1 MKLSVIMPVY
11 NEAGTIQTILK
22 RVLATGLP
30 DEIILVDDASK
41 DDTVRIAK
49 GLGLTV
55 MVHRENMGYGANQK
69 TCYIEALKEDA
80 DIIVMVHPDYQYD
93 PKLLPELIK
102 PIVEKRSQV
111 VLGSR
116 ILAGNVLKRG
126 MPIWKYISNRFL
138 TFLENMVLGKSF
150 TEYHTGYR
158 AYSKEILKSVPF
170 TLNSDNFIFDQE
182 ILFQICHYGFNIIE
196 VPVPAKYFPEAS
208 TTGFLAS
215 LNYGFGILYLILK
228 YLFHQAGILRNKQ
241 FEFLSARYI
250 EIAQSER

>member
-1 MKLSVIMPVY
+1 MPAYNAEKTLKLTY
-11 NEAGTIQTILK
+11 QD
-22 RVLATGLP
+22 LP
-30 DEIILVDDASK
+30 KDIVDITILVDDGSQDK
-41 DDTVRIAK
+41 TLKIAQS
-49 GLGLTV
+49 L
-55 MVHRENMGYGANQK
+55 NMKIFLHNRRYGYGANQK
-69 TCYIEALKEDA
+69 TCYIEALKENA

-102 PIVEKRSQV
+102 PIVDKRCNV

-138 TFLENMVLGKSF
+138 TFLENLVLGKRF

-158 AYSKEILKSVPF
+158 AYSNEILKAVPF

-182 ILFQICHYGFNIIE
+182 ILFQICHYGFNVVE

-228 YLFHQAGILRNKQ
+228 YLLHRAGILRNKQ
-241 FEFLSARYI
+241 FEFLSARYK
-250 EIAQSER
+250 EITSK